1 MAVEV
6 AARQS
11 RPSLPQ
17 RLTTFYHD
25 VAAEMRKVVWPD
37 RPQVQQATIGIIA
50 IVLFVGAVIA
60 LLDVAIQNVFVR
72 WLPALVGGR

>member
-6 AARQS
+6 A
-11 RPSLPQ
+11 RPRSLPQ
-17 RLTTFYHD
+17 RMTTFYHD

-37 RPQVQQATIGIIA
+37 RPQIQQATIGIIA

-60 LLDVAIQNVFVR
+60 LLDVAIQQVLVR
-72 WLPALVGGR
+72 GIPSLFGAR